1 MKKLLHTLLIGTLFI
16 ACENPNQTASENN
29 TPQTIPASPPT
40 AMEVQNYIDNN
51 MVFAHRGSTYWTP
64 EETEASFRWA
74 RNIGADYLEFDLQ
87 ITKDGFLI
95 ALHDDN
101 LRRTSNVGDIF
112 PERADSAAIHF
123 TLKELRQLDI
133 GSWFNEAQPNRART
147 SFVNQKI
154 LSFKDV
160 IKIAEGFRLKKGAD
174 GLPLKEMKEGKWTGF
189 YIYERD
195 PKDNGNRPGL
205 YAETK
210 KSNCEEAIAKTL
222 TEMGWNINK
231 NTKSINTTSGKV
243 GIANTNGRFILQTF
257 DPKSAVK
264 LEALLPYIP
273 KCMLLWQPEMMPNLE
288 ENYQRA
294 IDFCIK
300 NNIHFIGSSITGA
313 PNNYEELNAPWMVD
327 LVHNANLK
335 IHAYTFDTWEQ
346 LEKYGNTVDG
356 VFTNRADIALKYYN
370 RESKITAEEILEK
383 LGY

>member
-1 MKKLLHTLLIGTLFI
+1 MKNLFYLLLLISSLFM
-16 ACENPNQTASENN
+16 ACQDSSKTESKDAIEIVPNA
-29 TPQTIPASPPT
+29 PPT
-40 AMEVQNYIDNN
+40 ASEVQNYIPNN

-95 ALHDDN
+95 ALHDNN
-101 LRRTSNVGDIF
+101 LSRTSNVADIF
-112 PERADSAAIHF
+112 PERADSAAIYF

-133 GSWFNEAQPNRART
+133 GSWFNKAKADRARIG
-147 SFVNQKI
+147 FVGQKI
-154 LSFKDV
+154 LTFRDV
-160 IKIAEGFRLKKGAD
+160 IKIAEGFSLKKGAD
-174 GLPLKEMKEGKWTGF
+174 GFPIKEMEEGEWTGF
-189 YIYERD
+189 YIYEKD
-195 PKDNGNRPGL
+195 PNDNGNRPGL

-210 KSNCEEAIAKTL
+210 KPDCEEAIAKVL
-222 TEMGWNINK
+222 TEMGWNINE
-231 NTKSINTTSGKV
+231 NTKTIDITSNKV
-243 GIANTNGRFILQTF
+243 GIANTKGRFILQTF
-257 DPKSAVK
+257 DPQSAVK
-264 LEALLPYIP
+264 LETLLPNIP

-288 ENYQRA
+288 ENYQSA

-313 PNNYEELNAPWMVD
+313 PNNYKELNAPWMVD

-335 IHAYTFDTWEQ
+335 VHAYTFDSWEQ

-370 RESKITAEEILEK
+370 RESEKTAEEILDG